1 MRLSII
7 LPCLNE
13 IRHGY
18 LDRILDNLVNQ
29 LVPPNC
35 EKEIIAVV
43 SASDDGTDLVLENYA
58 ARSPEIQVVRSLAKN
73 RAQRLNEGIAASTG
87 DIILLHHPATLLP
100 EGNALQLIQQSLGS
114 GGDWGA
120 FCHSFDFAHWLLD
133 FTSWYSNNV
142 RVRQKG
148 IVYLDHCPFINRQ
161 VLAEIGNV
169 PDLDIFEDTVLSD
182 RLSKFSKPVMAQG
195 KVITSARRFHQRG
208 IYRHAMLN
216 QLLKM
221 CYHFNIDP
229 SRLNRLYEQKA
240 SINVKYDEQVK

>member
-18 LDRILDNLVNQ
+18 LDRILNNLVAQ
-29 LVPPNC
+29 LVSPNC

-43 SASDDGTDLVLENYA
+43 SASDDGTELILENYA
-58 ARSPEIQVVRSLAKN
+58 TRSPEIQVVRSLANN
-73 RAQRLNEGIAASTG
+73 RAQRLNDGIVASTG

-100 EGNALQLIQQSLGS
+100 ERIAIQLIEQSIVS
-114 GGDWGA
+114 GCKWGA
-120 FCHSFDFAHWLLD
+120 FCHSFDSAHWLLD

-142 RVRQKG
+142 RVRRKG
-148 IVYLDHCPFINRQ
+148 IVYFDHCPFISRQ

-182 RLSKFSKPVMAQG
+182 RLCQFSKPVMLQG

-221 CYHFNIDP
+221 CYHLNLDP
-229 SRLNRLYEQKA
+229 RWLNRLYEQKVG
-240 SINVKYDEQVK
+240 INVKYDNT